1 MNVRELRAK
10 LERFDD
16 LKEINITYDDGYCVT
31 PVRDVYEDN
40 LGRVVLSEAVERR
53 VEEATS

>member
-16 LKEINITYDDGYCVT
+16 LKEVNIAYDDGYCVT

-40 LGRVVLSEAVERR
+40 LGRVVLSEDVDRCS
-53 VEEATS
+53 EEVV